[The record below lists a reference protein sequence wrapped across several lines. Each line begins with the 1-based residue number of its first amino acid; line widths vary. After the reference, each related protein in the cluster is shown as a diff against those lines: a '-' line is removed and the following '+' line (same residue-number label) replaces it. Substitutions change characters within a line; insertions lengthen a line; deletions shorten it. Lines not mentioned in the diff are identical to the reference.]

1 MNIAIVSI
9 FPEMFQALSDYGV
22 IGRAVQNGEVS
33 LKFFNP
39 RDFAEN
45 RHKTV
50 DDRPYGGG
58 PGMLMM
64 AKPLVA
70 AIRAAKEALLTS
82 SAAADDADGSQASV
96 KTIYLSPQGKRFEQ
110 VAAQGFAQQTNLIFV
125 AGRYEGV
132 DERAIELEVDE
143 EWSIGDYVLSGG
155 ELPTMVMLDAIIRL
169 IPGVLGHEHSALED
183 SFVDGLLDC
192 PHYTRPEEFEGRS
205 VPPELLGGNHKKIEE
220 WRLKQALGRTWLRRP
235 DMLRQKALSKQEEQL
250 LAEFQQEHASVAK
263 NSSD

>member
-1 MNIAIVSI
+1 MKIAIVSI
-9 FPEMFQALSDYGV
+9 FPEMFQAFSDFGV
-22 IGRAVQNGEVS
+22 VGRAVKNGEVT
-33 LKFFNP
+33 LHFFNP
-39 RDFAEN
+39 RDFADN

-70 AIRAAKEALLTS
+70 AIRAAKAELAS
-82 SAAADDADGSQASV
+82 STNAGV
-96 KTIYLSPQGKRFEQ
+96 KTIYLSPQGKQFDQ
-110 VAAQGFAQQTNLIFV
+110 TAAKSFAAQTNLVFV

-132 DERAIELEVDE
+132 DERVIELEVDE

-155 ELPTMVMLDAIIRL
+155 EFPTMVMLDAIIRL
-169 IPGVLGHEHSALED
+169 LPGVLGHEHSAVED
-183 SFVDGLLDC
+183 SFVDGLLDY

-205 VPPELLGGNHKKIEE
+205 VPSELLGGNHRKIEE

-235 DMLRQKALSKQEEQL
+235 DLLEQKALNKQEEQL
-250 LAEFQQEHASVAK
+250 LAEFQQEHDSLRK
-263 NSSD
+263 DSSN